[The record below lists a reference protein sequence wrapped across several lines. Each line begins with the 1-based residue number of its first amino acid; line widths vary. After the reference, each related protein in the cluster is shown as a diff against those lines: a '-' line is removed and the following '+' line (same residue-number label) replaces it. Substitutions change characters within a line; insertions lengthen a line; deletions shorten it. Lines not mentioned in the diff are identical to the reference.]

1 MSGRS
6 FENGVALS
14 RNSASGNMGRI
25 TFDEAN
31 ARVDVNPDIIEKI
44 FVDIEP
50 IKILEPNGE
59 LETSKDLREDFEDKR
74 YHYVAFHLEAS

>member
-6 FENGVALS
+6 DKSFENGAALS
-14 RNSASGNMGRI
+14 GNSVRDNKGRI
-25 TFDEAN
+25 IFDGAN
-31 ARVDVNPDIIEKI
+31 AHVDVNPDIIEKI

-59 LETSKDLREDFEDKR
+59 LQTSKDLHEDFEDKR
-74 YHYVAFHLEAS
+74 YHHVEAS